1 MVNYFLSFLIVLL
14 LLTISWTDLTKRVIN
29 NKAVIALFFLIVPF
43 SYFFYGNI
51 FVLNGIV
58 ALIVGFVLFQF
69 GIFGGGDVKLLS
81 VLLLAV
87 PTEQIIPLLFFISI
101 IGFLL
106 IIIGF
111 LFFRKLIRE
120 KGLPYGIAISGG
132 FLSVIWML
140 N

>member
-1 MVNYFLSFLIVLL
+1 MLMVNYFLSFLIVLL

-87 PTEQIIPLLFFISI
+87 PTEQIIPLLFFKP
-101 IGFLL
+101 FLL
-106 IIIGF
+106 CAFKASPVKRKANRKPITS
-111 LFFRKLIRE
+111 LFIR
-120 KGLPYGIAISGG
+120 LHFYIAN
-132 FLSVIWML
+132 VMPA
-140 N
+140 

>member
-69 GIFGGGDVKLLS
+69 GIFGGGEDGFIAKLQAQFKSLTTT
-81 VLLLAV
+81 VGTAG
-87 PTEQIIPLLFFISI
+87 E
-101 IGFLL
+101 
-106 IIIGF
+106 
-111 LFFRKLIRE
+111 KLTTT
-120 KGLPYGIAISGG
+120 P
-132 FLSVIWML
+132 
-140 N
+140 